1 MCVRGWE
8 AYVEKW
14 PGSKIH
20 LKVTSFSLNA
30 LELQMQLERGFPGD
44 AVFRGSCLGLL
55 GNCKPW
61 PTPPRTSRGLQIRSF
76 FFFFKLG
83 PKFT

>member
-1 MCVRGWE
+1 MSMCVRGWE

-20 LKVTSFSLNA
+20 LKVTSFSSNA

-61 PTPPRTSRGLQIRSF
+61 PTPPPGQAGAFRSDLF
-76 FFFFKLG
+76 FFF
-83 PKFT
+83 